1 MHLKS
6 LHNLPIE
13 GPWMTMLAPSIV
25 IAEDVCVLAC
35 LGESW
40 VLAAARVRDGVLA
53 ASKAALERMEACRKV
68 FLRGRALAL
77 AQRMA
82 LYARDELNMS
92 TLRIRVCPRPSECWT
107 TLRQS
112 ND

>member
-1 MHLKS
+1 MGQL
-6 LHNLPIE
+6 I
-13 GPWMTMLAPSIV
+13 
-25 IAEDVCVLAC
+25 VLA
-35 LGESW
+35 
-40 VLAAARVRDGVLA
+40 VARVRDSVLA

-107 TLRQS
+107 AHGQS

>member
-1 MHLKS
+1 M
-6 LHNLPIE
+6 
-13 GPWMTMLAPSIV
+13 
-25 IAEDVCVLAC
+25 AC
-35 LGESW
+35 LGQLI
-40 VLAAARVRDGVLA
+40 VLAVARVRDSVLA

-107 TLRQS
+107 AHGQS

>member
-1 MHLKS
+1 MAQCKNQES
-6 LHNLPIE
+6 GHNYICATSCHPFNCLRV
-13 GPWMTMLAPSIV
+13 GMLGAI
-25 IAEDVCVLAC
+25 
-35 LGESW
+35 W
-40 VLAAARVRDGVLA
+40 VLSTARVRDSVLA

-92 TLRIRVCPRPSECWT
+92 TLRIRVCPMPFDFWT
-107 TLRQS
+107 ALRWCR
-112 ND
+112 DWY